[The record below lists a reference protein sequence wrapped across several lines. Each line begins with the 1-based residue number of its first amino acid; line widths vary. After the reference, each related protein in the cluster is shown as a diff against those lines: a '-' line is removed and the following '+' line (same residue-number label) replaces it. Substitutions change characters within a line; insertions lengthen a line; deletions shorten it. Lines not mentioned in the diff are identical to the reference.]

1 MRQFKKFSHIENG
14 YQTEYVNLVKQTIS
28 EAIFVCQ
35 EKIHGTQSQLI
46 IGRNDSGLVEVGFGK
61 RSGELQDGENFYNW
75 QYMLAAIQER
85 AIKLFELLEKDYDV
99 SHGVNAYGEFFGGG
113 YTGVDPIKGMKKIQ
127 KGIQYCPGHEF
138 YGFDIFIHGTG
149 YLAPEKAMSYYEA
162 SGIFHAETLFKGTL
176 DEYLKY
182 PIVFPTTIPGRLGL
196 PEVPDNFAEGV
207 VIKPV
212 EPAYF
217 PNGERIIIKNKNPK
231 FQEIGKSDRKLPKT
245 EVIYSEEFTKI
256 AEQIPSYVN
265 ENRLISVRSHLGETT
280 LPKDFGKILKEY
292 NQDIIQE
299 LIMENL
305 DNRRIYEDLPKS
317 EQRPIN
323 SIINKMCADNIKET
337 YMSL

>member
-1 MRQFKKFSHIENG
+1 
-14 YQTEYVNLVKQTIS
+14 
-28 EAIFVCQ
+28 
-35 EKIHGTQSQLI
+35 
-46 IGRNDSGLVEVGFGK
+46 
-61 RSGELQDGENFYNW
+61 
-75 QYMLAAIQER
+75 
-85 AIKLFELLEKDYDV
+85 
-99 SHGVNAYGEFFGGG
+99 
-113 YTGVDPIKGMKKIQ
+113 
-127 KGIQYCPGHEF
+127 
-138 YGFDIFIHGTG
+138 
-149 YLAPEKAMSYYEA
+149 MSYYEA
-162 SGIFHAETLFKGTL
+162 SGIFHVETLFKGTL

-292 NQDIIQE
+292 NQDIIHLNIKTSQYLSVKYGPEE
-299 LIMENL
+299 LYSK
-305 DNRRIYEDLPKS
+305 DFEDLDI
-317 EQRPIN
+317 Q
-323 SIINKMCADNIKET
+323 KMH
-337 YMSL
+337 SPF